1 LRAGGEIR
9 HEPSQPP
16 APTTDTP
23 RVPPP
28 DDFDRPHD
36 TLFRY
41 AFERP
46 EIAEG
51 ELRTLLP
58 PEVVAA
64 LDFTTLTLEPGS
76 LADPEFA
83 QLETDLLYRVMLAGE
98 ESFVF
103 ILFEHQS
110 SPDALM
116 PYRMLRYMVRI
127 WERWWRSQPS
137 VPRRL
142 PVIVPLVLSNAE
154 RRWSAACSLSELYA
168 APVSVLEALGPHLLN
183 FSLRID
189 DLPAQT
195 SEALRVRAGL
205 PPFGRLTL
213 FALKR
218 GPWAQDIVAELADW
232 LDPLSDLV
240 ATLQGLEDFR
250 LLIRYIQW
258 TADFPPQQLRRLV
271 RQLGRIAEEIAMT
284 AAERLKAEGRA
295 EGEAKGRAEGRLSG
309 QAELLLKQ
317 LSLRFGELSNEVR
330 ARVAAASL
338 EQIDVYAERVL
349 SAPTLEEVL
358 R

>member
-1 LRAGGEIR
+1 VLRNR
-9 HEPSQPP
+9 QRP
-16 APTTDTP
+16 ATDTSH
-23 RVPPP
+23 VPPP
-28 DDFDRPHD
+28 DDFGRPHD

-83 QLETDLLYRVMLAGE
+83 QLETDLLYRVQLAGE

-103 ILFEHQS
+103 LLFEHQS

-116 PYRMLRYMVRI
+116 PHRMLRYMVRI

-137 VPRRL
+137 APRRL
-142 PVIVPLVLSNAE
+142 PVIVPLVLSNAQ
-154 RRWSAACSLSELYA
+154 RPWSAARSLSELYA
-168 APVSVLEALGPHLLN
+168 APGSVLVALGPHLLDL
-183 FSLRID
+183 SLCID
-189 DLPAQT
+189 DLAAQ
-195 SEALRVRAGL
+195 SSVALRARAGMHV
-205 PPFGRLTL
+205 FARLTL
-213 FALKR
+213 FALQR
-218 GPWAQDIVAELADW
+218 GHTAQDIVAELADW
-232 LDPLSDLV
+232 LDPLRDLV
-240 ATLQGLEDFR
+240 ATLQGREDFR
-250 LLIRYIQW
+250 LWMRYIHR
-258 TADFPPQQLRRLV
+258 TADFSLQQLLQLI
-271 RQLGRIAEEIAMT
+271 RQVGSSAEEIAMT
-284 AAERLKAEGRA
+284 SAERLKAEGRA
-295 EGEAKGRAEGRLSG
+295 EGEAKGKLNG

-317 LSLRFGELSNEVR
+317 LSLRFGELSGDVQ

-338 EQIDVYAERVL
+338 EQLAVYAERVL
-349 SAPTLEEVL
+349 SAPSLDDVL

>member
-1 LRAGGEIR
+1 
-9 HEPSQPP
+9 
-16 APTTDTP
+16 
-23 RVPPP
+23 VPPP

-51 ELRTLLP
+51 ELRALLP

-83 QLETDLLYRVMLAGE
+83 QLETDLLYRVELEGE

-154 RRWSAACSLSELYA
+154 RSWSAARSLSELYA
-168 APVSVLEALGPHLLN
+168 APGSVLVALGPHLLD

-189 DLPAQT
+189 DLAAE
-195 SEALRVRAGL
+195 SSVALRARAGL
-205 PPFGRLTL
+205 PPLGGLAL
-213 FALKR
+213 FALQR
-218 GPWAQDIVAELADW
+218 ARWAQDIVAELADW
-232 LDPLSDLV
+232 MDPMRDLI
-240 ATLQGLEDFR
+240 ATPQGLEDFR
-250 LLIRYIQW
+250 LVIRYIHG
-258 TADFPPQQLRRLV
+258 TADFPLRQLLELV
-271 RQLGRIAEEIAMT
+271 RQLGSRAEEIAMT

-295 EGEAKGRAEGRLSG
+295 EGEAKGRAEGKAEGEARGKVSG

-317 LSLRFGELSNEVR
+317 LSLRFGELPNDAR
-330 ARVAAASL
+330 ARVATASL
-338 EQIDVYAERVL
+338 EQLAVYAERVL
-349 SAPTLEEVL
+349 SAPSLDDVL

>member
-1 LRAGGEIR
+1 MTIIGAR
-9 HEPSQPP
+9 PSRTQPP
-16 APTTDTP
+16 ARATDTL

-51 ELRTLLP
+51 ELRALLP
-58 PEVVAA
+58 PEVIAA
-64 LDFTTLTLEPGS
+64 LDFTTLTVEPGS

-83 QLETDLLYRVMLAGE
+83 QLETDLLYRVELAGE

-110 SPDALM
+110 SPEALM

-137 VPRRL
+137 VP
-142 PVIVPLVLSNAE
+142 
-154 RRWSAACSLSELYA
+154 
-168 APVSVLEALGPHLLN
+168 VLEGLGPHLLN

-189 DLPAQT
+189 DLAAEAG
-195 SEALRVRAGL
+195 EALRARAGL

-218 GPWAQDIVAELADW
+218 GPWANDIVTELADW
-232 LDPLSDLV
+232 MDPLRDLM
-240 ATLQGLEDFR
+240 ATLQGREDFR
-250 LLIRYIQW
+250 LWMRYIHRA
-258 TADFPPQQLRRLV
+258 ADFSLQQLLELI
-271 RQLGRIAEEIAMT
+271 RQLGSSAEEIAMT
-284 AAERLKAEGRA
+284 SAERLKAEGRA
-295 EGEAKGRAEGRLSG
+295 EGEAKGRAEGRAEGKLGG
-309 QAELLLKQ
+309 QAELLLKL
-317 LSLRFGELSNEVR
+317 LSLRFGELSSEVR

-338 EQIDVYAERVL
+338 EQLDVYAERVL
-349 SAPTLEEVL
+349 SAPSLDDVL

>member
-1 LRAGGEIR
+1 MARQLPGA
-9 HEPSQPP
+9 
-16 APTTDTP
+16 ATDTTH
-23 RVPPP
+23 VAPPHE
-28 DDFDRPHD
+28 FDRPHD

-51 ELRTLLP
+51 ELRALLP
-58 PEVVAA
+58 PAVVAA
-64 LDFTTLTLEPGS
+64 LDFSTLRLEPGS

-83 QLETDLLYRVMLAGE
+83 QLETDLLYRVELAGE

-137 VPRRL
+137 APRRL

-154 RRWSAACSLSELYA
+154 RPWSAPRSLSELYA
-168 APVSVLEALGPHLLN
+168 APSGVLVALGPHLLDV
-183 FSLRID
+183 SLHID
-189 DLPAQT
+189 DLAAQ
-195 SEALRVRAGL
+195 SSLALRARASL
-205 PPFGRLTL
+205 HAFGRVAL
-213 FALKR
+213 FALQS
-218 GPWAQDIVAELADW
+218 AHTASDFVSELASW
-232 LDPLSDLV
+232 LDLLREVLARP
-240 ATLQGLEDFR
+240 QGLDDFA
-250 LLIRYIQW
+250 LLMRYIHR
-258 TADFPPQQLRRLV
+258 TADFAPTQLRQLA
-271 RQLGRIAEEIAMT
+271 RQLGSKAEEVAMT

-295 EGEAKGRAEGRLSG
+295 EGEEHGKVAG
-309 QAELLLKQ
+309 QAELLLRL

-330 ARVAAASL
+330 SQVAQASL
-338 EQIDVYAERVL
+338 QQLAVYAERVL
-349 SAPTLEEVL
+349 SAGSLDEVL